1 MCKLKKT
8 FQIYNQNYLYWA
20 YFQTKKSK
28 DTCITSLRTNG
39 VNGPLATTEEK
50 KKKQNKT
57 KQKTKRKGR
66 KEEEVINGPSTKP
79 NITLT

>member
-8 FQIYNQNYLYWA
+8 FQIYNQNSLYWA

-28 DTCITSLRTNG
+28 HTCITSLHTNG
-39 VNGPLATTEEK
+39 VNGPLATTEK
-50 KKKQNKT
+50 KKKK
-57 KQKTKRKGR
+57 KK